1 MKRIF
6 DIFFSLILLIILLPV
21 ILIFCIAVKLS
32 MGNPIFFTQLRPGL
46 DGKLFK
52 IIKFRTMKN
61 SLTNE
66 IDTNLDMERTTK
78 LGAFMRSYSIDEL
91 PELLNVLLGDM
102 SLVGPRPLLKEY
114 LSEYSNKQMKRHSV
128 KPGITGWAQ
137 INGRNTITWEEKFN
151 LDIWYIE
158 NQNLILDLKILIL
171 TLINVLLKRNINKTQ
186 NITNTK
192 YKNINK

>member
-114 LSEYSNKQMKRHSV
+114 LSEYSNEKTFSKTRNYWMGTNKWQKYNYM
-128 KPGITGWAQ
+128 
-137 INGRNTITWEEKFN
+137 GRKIQFRYLVHRESKFN
-151 LDIWYIE
+151 SRFE
-158 NQNLILDLKILIL
+158 NSYFDFN
-171 TLINVLLKRNINKTQ
+171 
-186 NITNTK
+186 
-192 YKNINK
+192 

>member
-171 TLINVLLKRNINKTQ
+171 TLINVLLKRNINKM
-186 NITNTK
+186 NK
-192 YKNINK
+192 SKHKNS